1 LFLTEKQI
9 DVLNFIR
16 DFIADRAISP
26 TLEEMAQY
34 FGVSKITIH
43 EHVKALESKGA
54 IRKQANRKRSIE
66 LIEGASQP
74 GHADRIAAP
83 VLTIRG
89 RVAAGAF
96 IEEVEADEEFA
107 MEDLAR
113 DTASC
118 YMLRVEGDSMIDA
131 HICDGDLVIVEPAR
145 SAENGQIVVARIDDE
160 NTGGKQ
166 ATVKRFYKERN
177 RIRLQPANEHL
188 EPMILARP
196 DVEIEGR
203 VVGVVRQRI

>member
-1 LFLTEKQI
+1 MFLTEKQNAI
-9 DVLNFIR
+9 LTFIR
-16 DFIADRAISP
+16 EFIADKGISP

-54 IRKQANRKRSIE
+54 IRKEANRKRSIE
-66 LIEGASQP
+66 LVENGSQP
-74 GHADRIAAP
+74 GHADAP
-83 VLTIRG
+83 PARVLSIRG

-96 IEEVEADEEFA
+96 IEEVEAEEAFT

-113 DTASC
+113 DLDSC
-118 YMLRVEGDSMIDA
+118 YMLRIEGDSMIDA
-131 HICDGDLVIVEPAR
+131 HICNGDLVIVQPAK

-160 NTGGKQ
+160 DTGGKK

-177 RIRLQPANEHL
+177 HVRLQPANERL
-188 EPMILARP
+188 EPMILSQP
-196 DVEIEGR
+196 DVEIEGM
-203 VVGVVRQRI
+203 VVGVVRSSL

>member
-1 LFLTEKQI
+1 MFLTEKQI

-16 DFIADRAISP
+16 EFIADRAISP

-66 LIEGASQP
+66 LVEDASQP
-74 GHADRIAAP
+74 GHADRSPAP

-89 RVAAGAF
+89 RVAAGEF
-96 IEEVEADEEFA
+96 IEEVGADEEFA
-107 MEDLAR
+107 MADLAQ
-113 DTASC
+113 DTSSC

-131 HICDGDLVIVEPAR
+131 HICDGDLVIIEPAR

-160 NTGGKQ
+160 DTGGKK

-177 RIRLQPANEHL
+177 RIRLQPANERL
-188 EPMILARP
+188 EPMVLARP

-203 VVGVVRQRI
+203 VVGVVRPRI